1 MSEFRYCPRCASA
14 LEVDAGGRP
23 HCAACGFVAWQ
34 DPKVAVGVLVR
45 RGDEVLLV
53 QRNHEPGLGRWSFP
67 SGFVDRGEVV
77 EVAAARE
84 VLEEALVEV
93 RIGGLLGVF
102 SEAGNP
108 VVFVMFEGDITAG
121 EPAPGPE
128 ALAVDY
134 FSPRAL
140 PPLAFDH
147 DAAII
152 QAALGV

>member
-14 LEVDAGGRP
+14 LEVDGANRV
-23 HCAACGFVAWQ
+23 HCAACGFVVWH

-53 QRNHEPGLGRWSFP
+53 QRNHEPGYGRWSFP

-77 EVAAARE
+77 EGAAARE

-93 RIGGLLGVF
+93 RIGRLLGVF

-108 VVFVMFEGDITAG
+108 VVFVMFEGELTAG
-121 EPAPGPE
+121 EAAPGPE
-128 ALAVDY
+128 ALAVGY
-134 FSPRAL
+134 FSRGAL
-140 PPLAFDH
+140 PPLAFAH

-152 QAALGV
+152 EAALRA